1 VGVKNRTYIQL
12 TTLLALALVV
22 VLYYARPGLLENFE
36 DKTYDMRVRVLR
48 QLFAPVTA
56 TDIAIVAIDDKSI
69 AEIGRFPWSR
79 HYYADFLERAT
90 RAGAKAVLFDAF
102 FPEEQAA
109 PVDGKFAA
117 AVRLSGRTTLAGAFE
132 FAGDGS
138 IIGFRENIPVL
149 QRVASRIAH
158 INVLPDDDG
167 VIRWTRV
174 AIPYRGRYYP
184 SLGLSGAAELLGVRE
199 FTPGNHEVVVGP
211 RRIPT
216 DGEQRMLINFSGKA
230 GVYERFSFVDVVK
243 GRVGAD
249 RLRGRVLFVGAT
261 ALGIYD
267 MRITPFDNNMPGVEV
282 NANVADNIRRG
293 DFVTR
298 GVIES
303 LLDIAFI
310 IVLGLATA
318 FVTLKLSH
326 GASLP
331 LVSLLVLGYALIAGY
346 LFHAGR
352 WVSVVYPVM
361 SILVSFAITAY
372 LRFFFFDRKAREIRA
387 MFSSYVSPKVVN
399 ELVKNPELARV
410 GGESREITV
419 LFADVKNYTS
429 YSERRTPREVV
440 RILNDYL
447 AEMTHIIMEYDGTL
461 DKFLGDGILAYW
473 NAPLQQENHAEL
485 AVRCAVAMIDRM
497 GPLQKKW
504 LREGDEPLSWGIG
517 INTGEVIVG
526 SVGAEGK
533 KMEYTAIGDNVNL
546 TYRIQNESR
555 EAGCPVI
562 TRALYDRVQEMV
574 EVQSIGSVL
583 VKGRRVPVE
592 VYALKGLRPG
602 VPAV

>member
-1 VGVKNRTYIQL
+1 VGNRTYIQL
-12 TTLLALALVV
+12 TTFLTLVLV
-22 VLYYARPGLLENFE
+22 IVLYYVRPGLLENFE
-36 DKTYDMRVRVLR
+36 DKTYDMRARVLR
-48 QLFAPVTA
+48 HSFAPVPPA
-56 TDIAIVAIDDKSI
+56 TNIAIIAIDDKSI

-79 HYYADFLERAT
+79 DYFADFVERAS
-90 RAGAKAVLFDAF
+90 RAGAKAVLFDVF
-102 FPEEQAA
+102 FPEEQSA

-117 AVRLSGRTTLAGAFE
+117 AVRRSGRTTMAGAFE
-132 FAGDGS
+132 FADDGS
-138 IIGFRENIPVL
+138 IIGFKENIPVL
-149 QRVASRIAH
+149 QQAAGRIAH
-158 INVLPDDDG
+158 INVFPDDDG
-167 VIRWTRV
+167 VIRWARL
-174 AIPYRGRYYP
+174 AIPYRGRQYP
-184 SLGLSGAAELLGVRE
+184 SLALSGAMELLGVKN
-199 FTPGNHEVVVGP
+199 FVLGSHEVVVGP
-211 RRIPT
+211 RRIPI
-216 DGEQRMLINFSGKA
+216 DGEQRMLINYA
-230 GVYERFSFVDVVK
+230 GRAGGYERFSFVDVVK
-243 GRVGAD
+243 ARVSAD

-282 NANVADNIRRG
+282 NANVADNISRG

-298 GVIES
+298 GVAEA

-310 IVLGLATA
+310 IVLGTATV
-318 FVTLKLSH
+318 FVTLKLRH

-331 LVSLLVLGYALIAGY
+331 LVALIVLSYACITGY

-352 WVSVVYPVM
+352 WVSVIYPVM
-361 SILVSFAITAY
+361 SIFISFAITAY
-372 LRFFFFDRKAREIRA
+372 LRFFFLDRKARVIRA
-387 MFSSYVSPKVVN
+387 MFSSYVSPKVVD
-399 ELVKNPELARV
+399 ELVKNPELAKV

-473 NAPLQQENHAEL
+473 NAPLQQVNHPEL
-485 AVRCAVAMIDRM
+485 AVKCAVAMIERM
-497 GPLQKKW
+497 GSLQKKW

-526 SVGAEGK
+526 SIGAEGK

-555 EAGCPVI
+555 EVGYPVI
-562 TRALYDRVQEMV
+562 TRALYERVKEIV
-574 EVQSIGSVL
+574 EAEPMGSVH
-583 VKGRRVPVE
+583 VKGRRVPIE
-592 VYALKGLRPG
+592 IFSLKGVRPI
-602 VPAV
+602 VPAI